1 MKYYIGLLKS
11 LLLRRSNI
19 SFFFF
24 FLFTNSI
31 TLRKKERAK
40 IIAPSVRFK
49 RGVYLYDTPDDG
61 PNDVLPLFSLLL
73 RPGFSKPRPVNRIA
87 ARYTSSDDSFSAA
100 FRPVHHL
107 PPPSPLARPP
117 PSSFPTSSSSP
128 SLRPFSCLLT
138 HTHVRQWYVCYITLC
153 TAARWS
159 TYLWPMYTYVRV
171 IPGTYIQGESYR
183 KYFLNLRRF

>member
-1 MKYYIGLLKS
+1 MRHPFV
-11 LLLRRSNI
+11 LREGCI
-19 SFFFF
+19 STIPPMMAQMMCSPF
-24 FLFTNSI
+24 FLSSFAQVFPNLGPSI
-31 TLRKKERAK
+31 G
-40 IIAPSVRFK
+40 S
-49 RGVYLYDTPDDG
+49 
-61 PNDVLPLFSLLL
+61 PL
-73 RPGFSKPRPVNRIA
+73 VN
-87 ARYTSSDDSFSAA
+87 TSSDDSFSAA
-100 FRPVHHL
+100 FRPVHTH
-107 PPPSPLARPP
+107 PPLPSPLARPP